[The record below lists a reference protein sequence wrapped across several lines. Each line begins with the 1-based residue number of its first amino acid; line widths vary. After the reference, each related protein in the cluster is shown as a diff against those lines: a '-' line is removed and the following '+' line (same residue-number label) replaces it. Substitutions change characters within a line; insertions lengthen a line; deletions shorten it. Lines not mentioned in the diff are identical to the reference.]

1 MALKHKSGF
10 VFTLLTLI
18 LFILMLAEIVTYAYL
33 NLNYNSMIEM
43 QSGSS
48 LVPQLLQSISASM
61 NAFIKN
67 ALPNAVNSYVPPHTL
82 LDYPLNNTAARQIS
96 LIISSNLGSFTSY
109 LSNEAKAEGAT
120 LNFKNQT
127 IMVFQSNPFFI
138 NATYS
143 AVLILNSSY
152 GSYVYPVSASTSMA
166 LPLAFLNITINNG
179 QSTPTPAP
187 FQQSITFN
195 PSSYSAYE
203 SGNLGNIRFYYG
215 NNELYS
221 WCESG
226 CTNTSSSATFW
237 INLPQGVPAS
247 SAINITMAF
256 YRIGINYSSYSGK
269 PIALDHAG
277 EAPQLSY
284 TYGKFDNGA
293 EVFNFYDNFAGTALN
308 TNKWSVV
315 GSGGTIN
322 NGLSIAMSGGS
333 AGDYVIYSTSTF
345 APNVIAETLF
355 STSAFAVNIRT
366 YNPTLST
373 SNTQK
378 NPAGDAASSPVI
390 DWSINSANSGYWNA
404 QQGSS
409 SAYFASSTNNANPA
423 SNWLLG
429 VGYTGS
435 TNYWYGFS
443 GSTPSN
449 YSKYTSSSTDSPTGN
464 LYLGLGAAWSSLSR
478 SITETYTWV
487 RVRAYPPNGVMPTA
501 SIGNL
506 NIVK

>member
-127 IMVFQSNPFFI
+127 IMVFQSSPFFI

-277 EAPQLSY
+277 EAPQLSS

-293 EVFNFYDNFAGTALN
+293 EVFNFYDNFAGTSLPASFL
-308 TNKWSVV
+308 SSYS
-315 GSGGTIN
+315 SGYSIN
-322 NGLSIAMSGGS
+322 NGLSISAGSVYTSSPIFYSENSIEEMYAKYTALNNGNYAGIMQSNTNAPQGSNTGS
-333 AGDYVIYSTSTF
+333 A
-345 APNVIAETLF
+345 AEILWMT
-355 STSAFAVNIRT
+355 
-366 YNPTLST
+366 
-373 SNTQK
+373 
-378 NPAGDAASSPVI
+378 
-390 DWSINSANSGYWNA
+390 NSGSNVLYAWAANGA
-404 QQGSS
+404 SPSYNLQAGISSGFTPSLNTFYIIGDFVGSS
-409 SAYFASSTNNANPA
+409 SVGEQINYANMLKASGTYNTYQYIILGYFTGASASSTSINPM
-423 SNWLLG
+423 
-429 VGYTGS
+429 Y
-435 TNYWYGFS
+435 
-443 GSTPSN
+443 
-449 YSKYTSSSTDSPTGN
+449 
-464 LYLGLGAAWSSLSR
+464 
-478 SITETYTWV
+478 IQWV

-501 SIGNL
+501 SMGRLNL
-506 NIVK
+506 VG